1 MEGTSRK
8 TGTTVLGTAAAIAS
22 AWQAPTAAAG
32 VTSGGTGPTHAIRI
46 TELRV
51 DQLGADTD
59 EYFELTGRPTA
70 SLADLWLLAIG
81 DGGSDPGGVVEA
93 AIDLS
98 KWSLGA
104 NGRFVGHEAT
114 FGKTVLGGT
123 TLSVDPAASRA
134 VVGTGDAINFENSDS
149 VTYLLVR
156 AFRGS
161 VGLDLDA
168 ANDGTLDATPWSE
181 LLDAVAFVRSG
192 PAEPV
197 YADVRVGPVAL
208 TATGGMPPHAWL
220 GADGWQVG
228 EYGSWSSDTPGGGAA
243 VPAPGAALTLAAAG
257 LAAVGARRRR
267 GQRRGSCG
275 WASGAAAG
283 TRPACS
289 ASSGSRISRVLI
301 A

>member
-1 MEGTSRK
+1 M
-8 TGTTVLGTAAAIAS
+8 AS
-22 AWQAPTAAAG
+22 AWGQAAAMGG
-32 VTSGGTGPTHAIRI
+32 VAAGAGAPTHAIRI

-51 DQLGADTD
+51 DQQGADTD

-114 FGKTVLGGT
+114 FGKTAFGGT
-123 TLSVDPAASRA
+123 TLAIDPAASHA
-134 VVGTGDAINFENSDS
+134 AVGTGDAINFENADS

-156 AFRGS
+156 AFRGG

-168 ANDGTLDATPWSE
+168 ANDGELDAAPWTE

-192 PAEPV
+192 PPEPV
-197 YADVRVGPVAL
+197 YAAVRVGPVAL

-220 GADGWQVG
+220 AEDGWRVG
-228 EYGSWSSDTPGGGAA
+228 EYASWSADTPGGGAA

-257 LAAVGARRRR
+257 MAAAGARRRR
-267 GQRRGSCG
+267 AQR
-275 WASGAAAG
+275 ATGAAGAG
-283 TRPACS
+283 AGACDPR
-289 ASSGSRISRVLI
+289 ATCSSSIGSRSSRVRI